1 MYGRWEGELWVHP
14 WHMWSVLS
22 SSTTSVA
29 AAAHSNSFVFID
41 TNSFSKDGRKI
52 HVGDCALFKPS
63 HNSLPF
69 VGIIRRLIVGKENN
83 LSLSV
88 NWLYR
93 PADVKL
99 EKGALLEAAP
109 NEVFYSFHKD
119 EIPAASLLHPC
130 KVTFLRKVVELP
142 SGISSFVCRRVY
154 DIESKRLWWLTDQD
168 YINSYLTQERQEEV
182 DKLLDKTRIEMYGA
196 LQTGGR
202 SPKPLNGPNGT
213 AQLKPSSDNVQN
225 SSSSIS
231 SHAKSK
237 KREHSVHNS
246 DSVKRERL
254 SKVDDADS
262 GPLRSE
268 HIIKTEIAKI
278 TDKGGLVDFGG
289 VEKLIQLMRP
299 ESAEKKLDL
308 ACRAMLVDVISVTE
322 RFDCL
327 GRFVQLRGLSVLDE
341 WLQEIH
347 KGKIGDGSPKE
358 NDKSV
363 EEFLFSLLR
372 ALDRLPVNLHALQ
385 TCNVGKSVNHLRS
398 HKNSEIQ
405 KKARSLVSTWK
416 SRVEAEMNIIETK
429 SSTSRGGFWPN
440 KSIMSEVSHMGSRRI
455 GGSSEVGLKSPT
467 SQPPAL
473 KAQQSKQNSG
483 EAVTKSPA
491 SPSSTKLSTLVAV
504 GAGSSD
510 MPSSAA
516 KEGRSCSSSQSP
528 NNSQSCSS
536 DHGKTVASCKE
547 DARSSAAGSSSVSK
561 ISSSVSHTR
570 NSSNGF
576 HGSTIP
582 GVQKEGSLGKIGPVN
597 RNFPS
602 EKGSPT
608 RYTSE
613 RVSDPSLVDNGN
625 SQRLIVRLPNTG
637 RSPARTVSGESPE
650 DSSTVSGKASLVV
663 PFEKPDHHDQKVS
676 GKVDVLQGTNVPIMD
691 ANLSQVKDGLVVRD
705 EVKVA
710 TVGLP
715 FDERGRMTEAFLVSG
730 SSSGVTPKPGKLYE
744 ASYSSI
750 NALVESCA
758 KFSEASVSPSM
769 GDDVGMNLLASVA
782 AGEMSRSDVSPA
794 CSPGSNSPLP
804 EDSCS
809 ANVAKLRRKDN
820 ISVANGHTMV
830 EQISSVDSLS
840 TKSRPPQ
847 QTRPVMTHIS
857 GDGKDASFG
866 CELKTR
872 KDNIQLDSSVV
883 DLPQN
888 SNAVVMAPEVKP
900 SGLIE
905 DDRNGCKV
913 GDGAVQ
919 SDDQRKFSPNWS
931 QSVDF
936 SNMKPNSGSPSSD
949 EDKNAGCAEDKAAKN
964 NDVLPDAAATS
975 AKIETQI
982 NEESA
987 SWSSSDMH
995 VDDKKL
1001 VHKQS
1006 SCSNLVLTELH
1017 GRLKG
1022 ENSMVATTSCGDVD
1036 LVPKSEEADDKKAGF
1051 HSEQIE
1057 RQNMDAGTSVSQH
1070 SGEHADEPLGRSPGG
1085 SVPPNKPPAIA
1096 IQEFRSCEKPTEV
1109 AEMAVKLD
1117 FDLNEVLPN
1126 DDGIQ
1131 GEVERSLISGSLA
1144 AVHSPSLLP
1153 SNNGNRSSLIT
1164 VAAAAKGP
1172 FCSSEN
1178 LSRGKTEL
1186 GWKGSAAT
1194 SAFRPAEPRKASDV
1208 PVLDNHS
1215 SKQARPLLD
1224 FDLNVGVVED
1234 AGQNNR
1240 ALSGGGLDLDLNACE
1255 ESGDVVQ
1262 LSVFNSRRHGGIEQL
1277 PPRSLQ
1283 SRGFY
1288 NPELSSSR
1296 GFDLNNGPGVE
1307 EVGGESVPFSKSSMQ
1322 FLSAVPNVRM
1332 NNVDIG
1338 NFSPWFPQNNTYPAI
1353 TIPSIL
1359 PGRGDPSYPVAPAA
1373 VSQRM
1378 LTPVTTTTSLNN
1390 DLFRCGPVLPS
1401 SPAVAFPSTVPFQY
1415 SAFPFETNFSLPSI
1429 SNTFSAVST
1438 AYVDSSSSGGTLCFP
1453 TIPPQT
1459 QLVGPNGVVPMP
1471 YRPYFMSLP
1480 GSGPS
1485 NVGPDGRKWG
1495 SQGLDLNAGPGGV
1508 KDLSANGGR

>member
-1 MYGRWEGELWVHP
+1 MYGRLEGELWLHR
-14 WHMWSVLS
+14 WHMWPVLS
-22 SSTTSVA
+22 SSTPSSSVA
-29 AAAHSNSFVFID
+29 ASPSNSFVFID
-41 TNSFSKDGRKI
+41 TNSFSKGGRKI

-69 VGIIRRLIVGKENN
+69 VGIIRRLIVGEKDN
-83 LSLSV
+83 LRLSV

-93 PADVKL
+93 PADIKL
-99 EKGALLEAAP
+99 EKGAVLEAAP

-168 YINSYLTQERQEEV
+168 YINERQEEV
-182 DKLLDKTRIEMYGA
+182 DQLLDKTRIEMYGGV
-196 LQTGGR
+196 QTGGR
-202 SPKPLNGPNGT
+202 SPKPLNGPNGTT

-237 KREHSVHNS
+237 RREHSVHNS

-254 SKVDDADS
+254 SKIDDADS
-262 GPLRSE
+262 GQHRPE
-268 HIIKTEIAKI
+268 HIIKTEISKI

-299 ESAEKKLDL
+299 ESAEKKPDL
-308 ACRAMLVDVISVTE
+308 ACRAMLVDVISGTE

-398 HKNSEIQ
+398 HKNSEIREE
-405 KKARSLVSTWK
+405 ARSLVSTWK

-429 SSTSRGGFWPN
+429 SSTSRGGGFWPS
-440 KSIMSEVSHMGSRRI
+440 KSMIAEVSPMGGRRI
-455 GGSSEVGLKSPT
+455 GGGSSEAGIKSPT
-467 SQPPAL
+467 SQPSAL
-473 KAQQSKQNSG
+473 KVQQPKHNFG

-491 SPSSTKLSTLVAV
+491 SPSSTKLSTMA
-504 GAGSSD
+504 
-510 MPSSAA
+510 AA
-516 KEGRSCSSSQSP
+516 KEGRSCSPSQSP

-536 DHGKTVASCKE
+536 DHGKAAASCRE
-547 DARSSAAGSSSVSK
+547 DARSSAGGSSSVSK
-561 ISSSVSHTR
+561 ISSSVSHGR

-576 HGSTIP
+576 HGSTTIP
-582 GVQKEGSLGKIGPVN
+582 GVQKEGSLGKIGSVN
-597 RNFPS
+597 RNFAS

-608 RYTSE
+608 RYPSE
-613 RVSDPSLVDNGN
+613 RVSDASLVDNGN
-625 SQRLIVRLPNTG
+625 SQRLIVRLPNTV

-650 DSSTVSGKASLVV
+650 DSSTISGKVSVVV
-663 PFEKPDHHDQKVS
+663 PSEKLDQKVS
-676 GKVDVLQGTNVPIMD
+676 GKIDG
-691 ANLSQVKDGLVVRD
+691 NLSQGKDGLVGRD

-710 TVGLP
+710 TVRSP
-715 FDERGRMTEAFLVSG
+715 FDERGRTTEASLGGSG
-730 SSSGVTPKPGKLYE
+730 PSSSGVTPKAGGKLYE

-758 KFSEASVSPSM
+758 KFSEASVSPSV

-794 CSPGSNSPLP
+794 CSPRSNSPLP

-809 ANVAKLRRKDN
+809 ANVAKLRPKDN
-820 ISVANGHTMV
+820 INVANGHT
-830 EQISSVDSLS
+830 
-840 TKSRPPQ
+840 T
-847 QTRPVMTHIS
+847 TTHIS
-857 GDGKDASFG
+857 ADSKDASFS

-872 KDNIQLDSSVV
+872 EDNTQSDSPTAVLPQSGGAV
-883 DLPQN
+883 DL
-888 SNAVVMAPEVKP
+888 AAPEVKP
-900 SGLIE
+900 AGLM
-905 DDRNGCKV
+905 DDERNGCKE

-919 SDDQRKFSPNWS
+919 SDNQRKFSPNWS
-931 QSVDF
+931 QSVNF

-949 EDKNAGCAEDKAAKN
+949 DDKNAGCAEDKEAKN
-964 NDVLPDAAATS
+964 NVLPDAAATS
-975 AKIETQI
+975 AKIESQI

-1001 VHKQS
+1001 IHKQS
-1006 SCSNLVLTELH
+1006 
-1017 GRLKG
+1017 
-1022 ENSMVATTSCGDVD
+1022 NSQAAATTSCGDVD
-1036 LVPKSEEADDKKAGF
+1036 LVPKSEEADGKKA
-1051 HSEQIE
+1051 ERIE
-1057 RQNMDAGTSVSQH
+1057 RQNMDSGTSVSDQ
-1070 SGEHADEPLGRSPGG
+1070 SSERADEPLAPGGG
-1085 SVPPNKPPAIA
+1085 SVAPNEPPATGA
-1096 IQEFRSCEKPTEV
+1096 QELRSCEKASDV
-1109 AEMAVKLD
+1109 AETGVKLD

-1131 GEVERSLISGSLA
+1131 GEVERTVQST
-1144 AVHSPSLLP
+1144 SLLP
-1153 SNNGNRSSLIT
+1153 SNNGNRSPLIT

-1194 SAFRPAEPRKASDV
+1194 SAFRPAEPRKTADV
-1208 PVLDNHS
+1208 PVPDNHS
-1215 SKQARPLLD
+1215 GKQARPFLD
-1224 FDLNVGVVED
+1224 FDLNVGAIED
-1234 AGQNNR
+1234 AGPNNR
-1240 ALSGGGLDLDLNACE
+1240 AVSGGGLDLDLNACE

-1262 LSVFNSRRHGGIEQL
+1262 LSVFNGGRPGGGMEQL
-1277 PPRSLQ
+1277 PPPRSLQ
-1283 SRGFY
+1283 SSRGFF
-1288 NPELSSSR
+1288 NPEPNSSR

-1307 EVGGESVPFSKSSMQ
+1307 EVAGGEAVSFTKNGMQ

-1332 NNVDIG
+1332 NNMDIG
-1338 NFSPWFPQNNTYPAI
+1338 NFSPWFPPNNAYPAI

-1378 LTPVTTTTSLNN
+1378 LTPVTAATSLNPE
-1390 DLFRCGPVLPS
+1390 LFRGGPVLSS
-1401 SPAVAFPSTVPFQY
+1401 SPAVAYSSTVPFQY
-1415 SAFPFETNFSLPSI
+1415 SAFPFETNYSLPSI

-1438 AYVDSSSSGGTLCFP
+1438 AYVDSSSSGGALCFP
-1453 TIPPQT
+1453 NMPSQT
-1459 QLVGPNGVVPMP
+1459 QLVGPNGVVSMP

-1480 GSGPS
+1480 GGGPG
-1485 NVGPDGRKWG
+1485 NMGPDGRKWG
-1495 SQGLDLNAGPGGV
+1495 SQGLDLNAGPGGGADD
-1508 KDLSANGGR
+1508 KLASGGFRPIALAGSQAMDDEQLKIFQQMAAGGGVSKRKEPDGGWDGDRINYKRHPSWQ